1 MSGSGGMLG
10 KAFYDVF
17 SLNYDLQCSDI
28 DVNEEWLS
36 YLDFRDF
43 KSYSEIVNL
52 YKPNFLFHIGAYTD
66 LEFCEVNELDTYRTN
81 FDSVKNAVK
90 IANNLDIPLLYIST
104 AGIFDGKKELYDE
117 SDLPNPLCHYA
128 KSKYM
133 GETYVQKNISKSI
146 ICRAGWM
153 MGGGPKKDKKF
164 VKKIIDQITKGKKTI
179 NVVDDKLGTPT
190 YTIDFAKNVKL
201 ILEKEKWGL
210 YNLVCEGVT
219 GRFEVANEIVNILNL
234 NKKINIK
241 KVDSSFFENEYF
253 APRPNSERLVNK
265 NLNEINLNIMRDW
278 KICLREYLMKDF
290 NHLF

>member
-1 MSGSGGMLG
+1 M
-10 KAFYDVF
+10 
-17 SLNYDLQCSDI
+17 
-28 DVNEEWLS
+28 
-36 YLDFRDF
+36 
-43 KSYSEIVNL
+43 KS
-52 YKPNFLFHIGAYTD
+52 
-66 LEFCEVNELDTYRTN
+66 TYRTN